1 MKSTVEVKVR
11 NYHLDQFKH
20 VNNAR
25 YLEFLEEGRWTYSEK
40 NNLIEMYEING
51 ISHVAVNINI
61 NYRKSAT
68 AGDLLMVETDVKQRS
83 KKSVTME
90 QKIFLKSTGALIAD
104 ATVTNVFLDS
114 KTKEIITTEE
124 LSRFWGELSGLA
136 CSPDNN

>member
-40 NNLIEMYEING
+40 NNLIEMYERNG

-61 NYRKSAT
+61 NDRKSAT